1 MQEYWFLR
9 KIIIEIDIG
18 ISVQTRIW
26 LDVVISLKMSHGFRI
41 RELYGLDSIV
51 YIQMIN
57 PYIDY
62 NNWY

>member
-41 RELYGLDSIV
+41 RELYRLDSIV